1 MKIATSTG
9 DFGRFP
15 LTEQQKVQ
23 ELYDAGFR
31 YVDVNFYTCNKPDSW
46 LLQDDWKEQALALKA
61 FGEKLGVQF
70 VQSHG
75 PNVNALEPGE
85 NWENDV
91 TSVIRSLEACAILGI
106 PTCVLH
112 MGWQIG
118 PSKEEW
124 FRRNK
129 AFVEQYFP
137 IMERT
142 GVMLLH
148 ENSTKANMKERY
160 YPVTGEEMAEFCD
173 YVNHPLFGACWDTG
187 HANCEGHQYEDLIAM
202 GDWLKAIHF
211 NDNRGEK
218 DEHLM
223 PFNGTMSMDDI
234 MHGLLDIGYKGYFT
248 LECESTLKDGKG
260 WPYKRRP
267 STRDTRL
274 FDVPIEIIRLQEK
287 VLYAT
292 AKYILEQYD
301 CFEQ

>member
-9 DFGRFP
+9 DFGRFN
-15 LTEQQKVQ
+15 LTEQQKVR

-31 YVDVNFYTCNKPDSW
+31 YVDVSFYTCHKPTSW
-46 LLQDDWKEQALALKA
+46 LLQEDWKDQAYALKE
-61 FGEKLGVQF
+61 FGEKLGMQF

-75 PNVNALEPGE
+75 PGINPLKPGE
-85 NWENDV
+85 NWENDI
-91 TSVIRSLEACAILGI
+91 TSVIRSLEVCQILGI
-106 PTCVLH
+106 PTNVLH
-112 MGWQIG
+112 MGMAKEL
-118 PSKEEW
+118 SKEEW
-124 FRRNK
+124 FRQNRE
-129 AFVEQYFP
+129 FVRTLLP
-137 IMERT
+137 VMERT
-142 GVMLLH
+142 GVYLLH
-148 ENSTKANMKERY
+148 ENSTKSNMKEMY
-160 YPVTGEEMAEFCD
+160 YPLTGEDMAEFCD

-202 GDWLKAIHF
+202 GDYLKAIHF

-223 PFNGTMSMDDI
+223 PFMGTMSMDDI
-234 MHGLLDIGYKGYFT
+234 LHGLIDMGFKGYFT
-248 LECESTLKDGKG
+248 LECESSLKNGNG

-292 AKYILEQYD
+292 AKYILDQYGL
-301 CFEQ
+301 FEE

>member
-1 MKIATSTG
+1 
-9 DFGRFP
+9 
-15 LTEQQKVQ
+15 V
-23 ELYDAGFR
+23 
-31 YVDVNFYTCNKPDSW
+31 
-46 LLQDDWKEQALALKA
+46 
-61 FGEKLGVQF
+61 
-70 VQSHG
+70 
-75 PNVNALEPGE
+75 
-85 NWENDV
+85 
-91 TSVIRSLEACAILGI
+91 
-106 PTCVLH
+106 
-112 MGWQIG
+112 
-118 PSKEEW
+118 
-124 FRRNK
+124 
-129 AFVEQYFP
+129 
-137 IMERT
+137 
-142 GVMLLH
+142 
-148 ENSTKANMKERY
+148 
-160 YPVTGEEMAEFCD
+160 EFCE